1 MRKIRLDVEHLEV
14 ESFVTAG
21 SLGSPGTVRGNGVLI
36 GDGFAVITD
45 PQPIQTPNCSA
56 DTMCDT
62 CKYSCIDSCTPQ
74 PTCDSCHITM
84 CRANCG

>member
-1 MRKIRLDVEHLEV
+1 MRKMRLEVEQLEV
-14 ESFVTAG
+14 ESFATAER
-21 SLGSPGTVRGNGVLI
+21 LQAIGTVRGNLAI
-36 GDGFAVITD
+36 DDGDIIAEPV
-45 PQPIQTPNCSA
+45 PIIVTPNCSA

-62 CKYSCIDSCTPQ
+62 CRYSCIDSCTPQ